1 MSNCSNSLE
10 NINNVNVSN
19 TIGVTISNNIG
30 GTVNEIQSLL
40 KHRNKF
46 KNDNRNNILSSF
58 MKIKNLNVDKSG
70 YKNSPP
76 KGESNSPKNKSHLK
90 YYNEELLSN
99 DTFPLN
105 IDNTVLNMVDGIPQ
119 SIVGTYVDDYNII
132 EVHKVLI
139 KRFHLLRNKQIRQLN
154 QKKIIEKSKIERVQS
169 IIERK
174 TSLSNIEKIDLELQS
189 LSNLVEYNE
198 YMNKVKD
205 LIESYYRLCSTPKV
219 VSFGTSSIKD
229 TLTDEELSKIQQRI
243 QIINKYLR
251 ITQRY
256 MRIDVIQEII
266 NSPQDICTGCGN
278 VLPELVVDYTQNIQ
292 SCPICSIERVI
303 ITQTAFYKDTS
314 RINTSSRNNYDDRD
328 NFWKAVLRFKGSRPN
343 NLQQKTLD
351 NMFSNLNSYFK
362 GYNLPTSEQ
371 IKNKPLDHRGRRE
384 GTDKEMMYKALSN
397 IGYAAYYE
405 NINLICHLYW
415 GWELPDI
422 SQIEDIIMEDYD
434 KSQRVFEKVKKDRK
448 SSLNGQYRLFKI
460 LERHNFKCRSD
471 DFKIV
476 KTDEILGYH
485 EEMWEMICKELGWVF
500 VKTEL

>member
-1 MSNCSNSLE
+1 MTSL
-10 NINNVNVSN
+10 NNKTNQQVSN
-19 TIGVTISNNIG
+19 QYS
-30 GTVNEIQSLL
+30 VNDEMKLLL
-40 KHRNKF
+40 KNRDKF
-46 KNDNRNNILSSF
+46 KSDNRNNILSSF
-58 MKIKNLNVDKSG
+58 MKIKNFGVDKSDVLTNECE
-70 YKNSPP
+70 KSV
-76 KGESNSPKNKSHLK
+76 SNK
-90 YYNEELLSN
+90 YYNEDLINN

-105 IDNTVLNMVDGIPQ
+105 IDNTTLTIVDGIPQ
-119 SIVGTYVDDYNII
+119 SIIGTYNNDYNII

-139 KRFHLLRNKQIRQLN
+139 KRFHLLRNKQIKQLN
-154 QKKIIEKSKIERVQS
+154 QKKIIEKNKIEHVQS
-169 IIERK
+169 VIERK
-174 TSLSNIEKIDLELQS
+174 ISLSSIEKIDVDLDKLY
-189 LSNLVEYNE
+189 NLIEYND

-205 LIESYYRLCSTPKV
+205 LIEDYRHLCSVPKV
-219 VSFGTSSIKD
+219 ISFGASNSVEQPS
-229 TLTDEELSKIQQRI
+229 DEDLLKIQQRI

-251 ITQRY
+251 IAQKF
-256 MRIDVIQEII
+256 MRIDVIQEIT
-266 NSPQDICTGCGN
+266 NSTLDICTGCGN
-278 VLPELVVDYTQNIQ
+278 PLPEIITDYTQNIQ
-292 SCPICSIERVI
+292 SCPICSMERII

-343 NLQQKTLD
+343 NLQQKVLD
-351 NMFSNLNSYFK
+351 NMFSLLNEYFK
-362 GYNLPTSEQ
+362 SYKLPTSEQ
-371 IKNKPLDHRGRRE
+371 VKNKSLDHRGRRE
-384 GTDKEMMYKALSN
+384 GTDKEMMYKALFN

-415 GWELPDI
+415 GWNLPDI

-434 KSQRVFEKVKKDRK
+434 KSQRVFEKIKKDRK

-485 EEMWEMICKELGWVF
+485 EEMWEKICKDLGWVF